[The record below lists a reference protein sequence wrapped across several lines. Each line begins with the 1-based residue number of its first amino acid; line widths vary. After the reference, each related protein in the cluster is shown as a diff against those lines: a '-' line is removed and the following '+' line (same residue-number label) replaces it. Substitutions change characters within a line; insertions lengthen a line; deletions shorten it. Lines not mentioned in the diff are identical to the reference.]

1 LRGHLDEVWSLALC
15 PDNRT
20 LVTGSKDGT
29 VCVWDTSTV
38 AQGHGPITLPTAVKT
53 WTFSRDGDSMLTLD
67 HEGQLARWR
76 GPGFQSSQP
85 LADFGTNRSK
95 VVLSPGGSLVATTGG
110 DGAIELWN
118 VDQCQVQQ
126 RIHSADG
133 AEEPMAFLAQPD
145 RLVTVH
151 RKSGM
156 MREWD
161 VASGKAIHSWSFGT
175 DGVRPHPAAISSNG
189 KWAVQI
195 DANGDGLLRNLSSN
209 RETMLHFTLQQ
220 VDRAAFSPDGSL
232 LAVVNWLG
240 VGQVW
245 NTEESREV
253 ATLRGFLQGQH
264 SVAFSPE
271 GDRLAIGSN
280 AREAVKLWDVVSWQE
295 LLTLEGQGSLF
306 YAVEFSPGGNFL
318 GASNGQGL
326 LHIWQAPTLED
337 IERLEARG
345 R

>member
-1 LRGHLDEVWSLALC
+1 
-15 PDNRT
+15 
-20 LVTGSKDGT
+20 
-29 VCVWDTSTV
+29 
-38 AQGHGPITLPTAVKT
+38 
-53 WTFSRDGDSMLTLD
+53 LD

-76 GPGFQSSQP
+76 GPGFQSRQP
-85 LADFGTNRSK
+85 LADFGTNGSK
-95 VVLSPGGSLVATTGG
+95 VVLSPGGSFVATSGA
-110 DGAIELWN
+110 DGSIDLWN
-118 VDQCQVQQ
+118 VDQCGVQH
-126 RIHSADG
+126 RIDAPDG
-133 AEEPMAFLAQPD
+133 AEEPVAFLEQPD

-151 RKSGM
+151 RKSGTI
-156 MREWD
+156 REWD
-161 VASGKAIHSWSFGT
+161 VATGKAIKSWSFGT
-175 DGVRPHPAAISSNG
+175 DGVRPHPAISPNG

-195 DANGDGLLRNLSSN
+195 DANGDGLLRNLSSD
-209 RETMLHFTLQQ
+209 RETKLDFNLQQ
-220 VDRAAFSPDGSL
+220 VDRATFSPDGSL

-264 SVAFSPE
+264 SAAFSPE

-280 AREAVKLWDVVSWQE
+280 AREAVKLWDVASWQE

-306 YAVEFSPGGNFL
+306 FAVEFSRGGKFL
-318 GASNGQGL
+318 GASNGRGL
-326 LHIWQAPTLED
+326 LHIWQAPTLEA